1 MLGLRGVEAHLDRV
15 DPPTPWNKKA
25 YSDDRICKAII
36 MLNVSNFER
45 LFDAERMSKKAG
57 EIWRELR
64 SLYEAS
70 AKTVAIDQRVEEAQS
85 LETLTAVMG

>member
-1 MLGLRGVEAHLDRV
+1 MLRLRGVEAHLDRV
-15 DPPTPWNKKA
+15 DSPTPWNKKA
-25 YSDDRICKAII
+25 WNSDDRICKAII

-45 LFDAERMSKKAG
+45 LFYAERMGKKAG

-70 AKTVAIDQRVEEAQS
+70 AKVVIDQRVEEA
-85 LETLTAVMG
+85 

>member
-1 MLGLRGVEAHLDRV
+1 MLRLRGVEAHLDRV
-15 DPPTPWNKKA
+15 DSPTPWNKKA
-25 YSDDRICKAII
+25 WNSDDRICKAII

-45 LFDAERMSKKAG
+45 LFDAERMGKKAG

-70 AKTVAIDQRVEEAQS
+70 AKVAIGQRVEDSEA
-85 LETLTAVMG
+85 